1 MFMGAM
7 LHSVAVSPIG
17 PKTKSHSV
25 RAIEEIESA
34 DVNDGN

>member
-7 LHSVAVSPIG
+7 LHSVSVSPIG

-25 RAIEEIESA
+25 RAVEEIESA
-34 DVNDGN
+34 LVNDEN